1 MPPSP
6 TFLRVKADVLA
17 LLHDIPAGRVTT
29 YGAVAAAVGARPR
42 YVARVLGTMSDGEA
56 EGVPWH
62 RVVGAGGVI
71 STMQLAGGVGER
83 QIDRLGR
90 EGVRVSARNRVVGF
104 ASLFFTP
111 G

>member
-1 MPPSP
+1 MPP
-6 TFLRVKADVLA
+6 TRLFLRVKADVLA

-29 YGAVAAAVGARPR
+29 YGAIAESVGVRPR
-42 YVARVLGTMSDGEA
+42 YVARVLATMSDGEA

-71 STMQLAGGVGER
+71 STMQVPGVGER
-83 QIDRLGR
+83 QIALLHR
-90 EGVRVSARNRVVGF
+90 EGVRVSERNRIVEF
-104 ASLFFTP
+104 ATVFFTP